1 MTQTAIA
8 TKQSTSET
16 LEQVLLTG
24 DLKNLK
30 PDERIMYYKQT
41 CESLGLNPLTK
52 PFEYITLNGKLTLY
66 ARKDATDQLRKVN
79 GVSIEKPEIQQIDDL
94 IIVTVAATDANG
106 RSDSDIGVVKKGDMG
121 GNVANAL
128 MKAVTKAKRRV
139 TLSICGLGMLDETE
153 VETIPQPRFPT
164 KGSLIEDAQRAAY
177 ETQHADKGLPVEEEA
192 LTEAEHVSNDERL
205 NDLSAIKTLCK
216 DLMAAGDD
224 VPWMTKQILCD
235 YAGQLFN
242 LDVKTN
248 DDLTN
253 EQVRIL
259 KEDLQERLD
268 TLR

>member
-1 MTQTAIA
+1 MTQQAIA
-8 TKQSTSET
+8 TKQDTTAKT

-79 GVSIEKPEIQQIDDL
+79 SVSIEKPDIQQIDDL
-94 IIVTVAATDANG
+94 IIVTVSARCSDG
-106 RSDSDIGVVKKGDMG
+106 RIDSDIGVVKKNDMQ

-153 VETIPQPRFPT
+153 VESIPNARPHPAT
-164 KGSLIEDAQRAAY
+164 KGELVEAASASVKDD
-177 ETQHADKGLPVEEEA
+177 EPA
-192 LTEAEHVSNDERL
+192 TEAEIVEQDERL
-205 NDLSAIKTLCK
+205 ADLSAIKTICK
-216 DLMAAGDD
+216 DLMAAGDE
-224 VPWMTKQILCD
+224 VPWSTRKVLCE
-235 YAGQLFN
+235 YAGQLFGE
-242 LDVKTN
+242 DVTSA

-253 EQVRIL
+253 EQVQFL

-268 TLR
+268 SLR

>member
-1 MTQTAIA
+1 MTQPAIA
-8 TKQSTSET
+8 KKQSTSET

-79 GVSIEKPEIQQIDDL
+79 GVSIEKPDIQQIDDL

-106 RSDSDIGVVKKGDMG
+106 RSDSDIGVVKKNDMG

-153 VETIPQPRFPT
+153 VETIPQARPAG
-164 KGSLIEDAQRAAY
+164 KGELIEDARRAAY
-177 ETQHADKGLPVEEEA
+177 ETHHLEKGLPIETEP
-192 LTEAEHVSNDERL
+192 TEAEHVANDERL
-205 NDLSAIKTLCK
+205 SDLSEIKTLCK

-235 YAGQLFN
+235 YAGQLFG
-242 LDVKTN
+242 LDVKSN

-253 EQVRIL
+253 EQVRAL
-259 KEDLQERLD
+259 KEDLTERLD
-268 TLR
+268 ALR